1 MAVMK
6 SQFGVTDTSVYSHS
20 QVFENTIHHI
30 YEIYHIHIPLYIH
43 TIYHIYEVTPGYK
56 I

>member
-30 YEIYHIHIPLYIH
+30 YEIYHIHIPHFTLVSLA
-43 TIYHIYEVTPGYK
+43 TGGL
-56 I
+56 